1 MSSTAFLCKGVLC
14 CLHNVVHRF
23 RTVGVTPLRFSVFPF
38 HQIGLSP
45 YIGYHKSPYHLS
57 IVIQVRP
64 ILGGALL
71 VFTKGQSF
79 LFIYFI
85 LCGSQTFTQFLAI
98 YCVNDP
104 FLFPTNS
111 KRLRQNVRT
120 SDPFLFLCLSP
131 SIYSCNC
138 SRSVW
143 SIRHSVNASTVN
155 DIEMHFGGLFLRR

>member
-1 MSSTAFLCKGVLC
+1 MSSAAFLGKGVLC
-14 CLHNVVHRF
+14 CLHYVVHRF
-23 RTVGVTPLRFSVFPF
+23 RTVGVIPLRFSVFPF
-38 HQIGLSP
+38 HQTGLSP

-64 ILGGALL
+64 ILGGVLL

-85 LCGSQTFTQFLAI
+85 LCGSQTFPQVLAV

-111 KRLRQNVRT
+111 KRLRQNVLLI
-120 SDPFLFLCLSP
+120 LFS
-131 SIYSCNC
+131 Y
-138 SRSVW
+138 
-143 SIRHSVNASTVN
+143 A
-155 DIEMHFGGLFLRR
+155 